1 MTAHGDLEKRIIELL
16 AVNKWLAWQTH
27 GPRDH
32 PYVPGMPDILAV
44 RDGRLLAVEVKV
56 PPDKLNEAQVSVIES
71 LHRHGVRVLVVTR
84 LAEVET
90 FFDEHTKGG
99 L

>member
-1 MTAHGDLEKRIIELL
+1 VSDHGTLEKLVLSLL
-16 AVNKWLAWQTH
+16 NDAGWFAWPSH
-27 GPRDH
+27 SPRDL
-32 PYVPGMPDILAV
+32 PAKPGMPDILAV

-56 PPDKLNEAQVSVIES
+56 LPDKLNAAQVSMIES

-84 LAEVET
+84 LQDVET
-90 FFDEHTKGG
+90 FIEEHTKRG